1 METAT
6 KNDVRDIIRAEVPPL
21 VEEIVARVVSE
32 VVGDLTSLISQKFE
46 QVDEDLL
53 EIKSNTRQLSKV
65 IRDHSADIAE
75 VKARPY

>member
-32 VVGDLTSLISQKFE
+32 VVGGLTTLISQKFE

-53 EIKSNTRQLSKV
+53 EIKSNTLQLSKV

-75 VKARPY
+75 LKARPY